1 MPKRKTKKEEEK
13 KTDAF
18 QSAFRRTADWAKRH
32 RTACIAGVVAAVV
45 VAIALSGYAAYRT
58 GRDERAQ
65 YALTRG
71 INSLQEYSAD
81 PKGDGLSKAEG
92 SFRDVAQESSGGLRD
107 VARLYLAKIAAM
119 KGMKEPA
126 RRLYTEIDNKPSNDV
141 VRSLAEIGL
150 RELGA
155 KK

>member
-13 KTDAF
+13 KADAF
-18 QSAFRRTADWAKRH
+18 QSAFQRTADWVKGH
-32 RTACIAGVVAAVV
+32 RAACIAGVVAAVV
-45 VAIALSGYAAYRT
+45 VAIVLWSYAAYRT
-58 GRDERAQ
+58 GKDERAQ
-65 YALTRG
+65 YALTQG
-71 INSLQEYSAD
+71 MNSLQEYAAN

-92 SFRDVAQESSGGLRD
+92 SFKELAQESSGGLRD

-126 RRLYTEIDNKPSNDV
+126 RRLFAEINNKPSNDV

-150 RELGA
+150 RESGA